1 MGFDEE
7 SWKDDL
13 ASPTDLQEDWYT
25 ECELTG
31 IVTIGSNLSSDVLLS
46 CYSSNVSITE
56 SYRIILHYAVFV
68 CLCMSLY
75 VFVCLCSIAEP
86 LVAVISWIS
95 QDATATPAVPELP
108 ESMMGE
114 VAEVTFDQQMNSCHF
129 VP

>member
-1 MGFDEE
+1 VGFDEE

-68 CLCMSLY
+68 CLC
-75 VFVCLCSIAEP
+75 SIAEP

-114 VAEVTFDQQMNSCHF
+114 VAEVTFHQQMNSCHF

>member
-1 MGFDEE
+1 MQF
-7 SWKDDL
+7 
-13 ASPTDLQEDWYT
+13 
-25 ECELTG
+25 
-31 IVTIGSNLSSDVLLS
+31 
-46 CYSSNVSITE
+46 
-56 SYRIILHYAVFV
+56 
-68 CLCMSLY
+68 LY